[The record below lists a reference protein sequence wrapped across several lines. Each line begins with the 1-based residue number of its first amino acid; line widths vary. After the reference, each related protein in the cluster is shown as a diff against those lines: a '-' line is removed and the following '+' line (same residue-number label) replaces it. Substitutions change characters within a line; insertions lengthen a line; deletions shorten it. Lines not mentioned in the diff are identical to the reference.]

1 MSWRHHGIKVRDERC
16 EVRRDNIGLGMA
28 TGGYVEAFLT
38 NPPGQPDIQLAKG
51 IAKKTQTSHDKENPF
66 YKIYKEWFVDFDKA
80 YCEA

>member
-38 NPPGQPDIQLAKG
+38 NPLASLISSWPRGLRRKL
-51 IAKKTQTSHDKENPF
+51 KTSHDKENPF
-66 YKIYKEWFVDFDKA
+66 YKIYKRMVCRF
-80 YCEA
+80 